1 MTMALVR
8 FNPGVVDPVLNEW
21 SNLINDFFGTE
32 VASNKLMPRFSQPA
46 VNIRETDDEF
56 IMEVAAPGLEK
67 NDFNVFV
74 EDGVLHLEVNKEVED
89 KEEDKNWRR
98 YEFNYMQFKRSF
110 QLPESVDTQK
120 VDATYKNGIL
130 NIHLPKKEEAKPIP
144 PKSIKIK

>member
-1 MTMALVR
+1 MALVR
-8 FNPGVVDPVLNEW
+8 FNPGVVDPVLQEW
-21 SNLINDFFGTE
+21 SNWVNEFFGNTDV
-32 VASNKLMPRFSQPA
+32 VANKPVARFSQPA

-56 IMEVAAPGLEK
+56 VMEVAAPGLEK
-67 NDFNVFV
+67 SDFNVFV
-74 EDGVLHLEVNKEVED
+74 EDGILNVEVNKEVEE

-120 VDATYKNGIL
+120 IDATYKNGIL
-130 NIHLPKKEEAKPIP
+130 TISLPKKDEAKPIP